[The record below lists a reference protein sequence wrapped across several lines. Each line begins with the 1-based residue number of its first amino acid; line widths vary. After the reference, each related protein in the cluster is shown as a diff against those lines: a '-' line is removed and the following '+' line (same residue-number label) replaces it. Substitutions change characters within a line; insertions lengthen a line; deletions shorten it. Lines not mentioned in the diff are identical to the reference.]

1 MSSFNELSP
10 YINTVNTTTVFL
22 NPRDLRND
30 LYNSLK
36 RNLRVREEKNYVFDV
51 GYIVKIFKVL
61 DYKSSPMRL
70 ENTNAST
77 PFKVKYS
84 CRLCAP
90 RKKHQIIC
98 KVNQIN
104 KMFILMKNGPILA
117 FSTYTRISENFF
129 VDNDDNIHY
138 KINDVESKILQVND
152 YVKINIDSI
161 RYTPGQN
168 VISVIAII
176 ENIASDAEIELYAK
190 DQHDYT
196 GESVELEDYKQGKL
210 DIDKEIEGDVKE
222 EEIVTDEPV
231 EPTEDSQEGGKSKK
245 IKKTK

>member
-22 NPRDLRND
+22 KPRDLRND
-30 LYNSLK
+30 LYNNLK
-36 RNLRVREEKNYVFDV
+36 KNLKAREEKNYIFDV
-51 GYIVKIFKVL
+51 GYMVKIFKVL
-61 DYKSSPMRL
+61 DYKSAPMLL
-70 ENTNAST
+70 ENTSAST

-84 CRLCAP
+84 CRICAP

-98 KVNQIN
+98 KVLQIN

-117 FSTYTRISENFF
+117 FSTYDRISENFF

-138 KINDVESKILQVND
+138 KINDIESKILQVND

-168 VISVIAII
+168 VISVMAII
-176 ENIASDAEIELYAK
+176 ENVANESEIELYAK
-190 DQHDYT
+190 DQHDYS
-196 GESVELEDYKQGKL
+196 GQIVELDDYKQGKL
-210 DIDKEIEGDVKE
+210 DINEEIEENEHD
-222 EEIVTDEPV
+222 EIVAEEPIQ
-231 EPTEDSQEGGKSKK
+231 EEDLEDPQE
-245 IKKTK
+245 